1 VCFQWEESDFSQ
13 ARPLSVLDPA
23 SSPAQEFWCLYVNI
37 SSQLVS
43 HVSVDLDLD
52 ALGENIIMCNPLYV
66 FPKK

>member
-1 VCFQWEESDFSQ
+1 M
-13 ARPLSVLDPA
+13 LDPA

-43 HVSVDLDLD
+43 HISVDLDLD

>member
-1 VCFQWEESDFSQ
+1 M
-13 ARPLSVLDPA
+13 LDPA

-52 ALGENIIMCNPLYV
+52 ALGENIIIVSHVSVDLDFDALGENI
-66 FPKK
+66 